1 MSPTFSA
8 AGAEFLQHYARDAQ
22 IRWSLEDLAAQREF
36 VNTRLAGCQ
45 WLDCSTAS
53 AALQLVQ
60 AVHAQTSLGTHEK
73 YDALVLAGPIVELIE
88 PTTLFRQAVSPL
100 RPGGKLIGLIPCLRD
115 NSPESEHFMRH
126 AAAMLWPYYTA
137 EELVEMLG
145 ENGGARRPTWLHWF
159 RENFQATGRR
169 RLRSE
174 GSGLG
179 RTALR
184 GEAGMK
190 TGSKAPEKFR
200 PSRTNIFAEGPGAWR
215 LGACLGF

>member
-1 MSPTFSA
+1 RVGRNVGRERVAGGFEGERLHRYSA
-8 AGAEFLQHYARDAQ
+8 V
-22 IRWSLEDLAAQREF
+22 QR
-36 VNTRLAGCQ
+36 R
-45 WLDCSTAS
+45 
-53 AALQLVQ
+53 
-60 AVHAQTSLGTHEK
+60 
-73 YDALVLAGPIVELIE
+73 
-88 PTTLFRQAVSPL
+88 
-100 RPGGKLIGLIPCLRD
+100 
-115 NSPESEHFMRH
+115 
-126 AAAMLWPYYTA
+126 
-137 EELVEMLG
+137 
-145 ENGGARRPTWLHWF
+145 GARRPTWLHWF

-190 TGSKAPEKFR
+190 TGSKAPEQFR